1 MKRRII
7 SAAEAMIV
15 CMAGLLA
22 VSCDQSRYFAFE
34 DVEYVTGFPASYRLA
49 SPEILPV
56 DAIGIQGVNVFDD
69 FILLSCA
76 DSSGCLSAFDKDG
89 NPVSKPFLRVGRGPG
104 EVLFRPY
111 MSWLSFSED
120 RGDTDCGLYDFK
132 GNYLICDIAETL
144 SEGSLCY
151 ERLADSL
158 PTSAGARYFMVTD
171 STLICRK
178 ANDYGDGYERCLVG
192 ADGKER
198 VNEAMSYLNSV
209 RSADKNILATMFV
222 VNREKGIVA
231 ELGSRLNVIHLYSLS
246 GDFHRTVAFGSG
258 LEEIEKAEAM
268 EQDDM
273 NKAYH
278 EAKAFRGFFVGLY
291 LGTTIR
297 ELDEG
302 SYAPPELHFFS
313 WDGEPLASI
322 SLPVRALFFDIDLED
337 GQLYVVSSD
346 TEEILRYD
354 VSHIIDSLG

>member
-22 VSCDQSRYFAFE
+22 FSCDQSRYFAFE
-34 DVEYVTGFPASYRLA
+34 DVEYVAEFPASYRLD

-56 DAIGIQGVNVFDD
+56 DAIGIQGVNVFND
-69 FILLSCA
+69 FMLLSCA
-76 DSSGCLSAFDKDG
+76 DSCGCLSAFDKDG
-89 NPVSKPFLRVGRGPG
+89 NPVSKPFLRVGRGPD

-178 ANDYGDGYERCLVG
+178 ANDYGDGYERYLVG

-198 VNEAMSYLNSV
+198 VNEAMSYLNSI

-246 GDFHRTVAFGSG
+246 DDFRRTVAIGSG

-273 NKAYH
+273 NKTYY
-278 EAKAFRGFFVGLY
+278 EAKAFREFFVGLY

-297 ELDEG
+297 QLDEG

-322 SLPVRALFFDIDLED
+322 SLPVRALFFDIGLED
-337 GQLYVVSSD
+337 GKLYVVSSD

-354 VSHIIDSLG
+354 VSHIIDLLG